1 MEDADSA
8 AKQLGLA
15 EAAAA
20 AAAVAAAAG
29 EGAEQQQQQQQG
41 PPQQQQPQPAAS
53 EAKAERRQEEAARV
67 TAVTVM
73 AADAQHLEMAA
84 GALPSADEAAAFAGQ
99 GGRQR
104 ACAAPLTRP
113 PSHTHA
119 AGGASVRGGRAAEEV
134 GRADAPSCSLWCQQL
149 CC

>member
-20 AAAVAAAAG
+20 AAAVAAAAAA
-29 EGAEQQQQQQQG
+29 EGPEQQQQQQQQRG
-41 PPQQQQPQPAAS
+41 PPQQPQPAAS

-113 PSHTHA
+113 PTRTPPA
-119 AGGASVRGGRAAEEV
+119 A
-134 GRADAPSCSLWCQQL
+134 PQ
-149 CC
+149 

>member
-29 EGAEQQQQQQQG
+29 EGAEQQHQQQQQRG
-41 PPQQQQPQPAAS
+41 PPQQQQQPQPAAS

-113 PSHTHA
+113 PPTRAPPA
-119 AGGASVRGGRAAEEV
+119 A
-134 GRADAPSCSLWCQQL
+134 PQ
-149 CC
+149 